1 MKNTSYYTIGIY
13 IFLSLYF
20 LIGLSI
26 FQDFGIGIEE
36 HFQRKS
42 GFYWLN
48 KILDLSSFESLKIAA
63 SNRYDA
69 IMQIPN
75 LVDIETHLNYG
86 ILFDLP
92 TAFIETIFDLRED
105 QIFKMRHLLN
115 FSVFFV
121 SGIFFHKILEQKYKL
136 KIITII
142 GLAIYLLL
150 PKSFGSSFFDSKD
163 LFFLSILTISY
174 YFYVKFE
181 EQKKLKYLCLFA
193 LFSAFSISSRI
204 FGLILPISFLI
215 IEFLNYFE
223 RKSYFEIKYIFYYL
237 IFLIFFSFLH
247 WPYLWIAINDLSNV
261 IENFVVRTDTKVYF
275 EGIYI
280 NSKNLPFDYIP
291 KLIFLGTP
299 IFITLFFLAGIL
311 ISYQK
316 FFKNFINIE
325 ENNNKKL
332 WNNSYEKID
341 LFFIINFSIILIH
354 YFTSNPNLYGGWRH
368 YIFLNFFISFFSING
383 IDSTLNYLK
392 KIKTKFNLLN
402 IAYLFFIIFFFHLV
416 YKLVLYHPYQSYF
429 FNEIISNQKKMNY
442 EIDTQSLSRVDALRI
457 INEDSKNLKEVKIA
471 TASWTPLE
479 DAKFQIDKDSWNRL
493 IFLGTSNKED
503 ANYIYTNHF
512 YEVDIN
518 INKKYKIPE
527 NFSVYRELIIDGS
540 KIYTIYK
547 KINLK

>member
-1 MKNTSYYTIGIY
+1 MKNTSYINIGIY
-13 IFLSLYF
+13 TFLFVYF

-48 KILDLSSFESLKIAA
+48 QILNITNFDNLKIAA

-75 LVDIETHLNYG
+75 LVDIESHLNYG
-86 ILFDLP
+86 IIFDLP
-92 TAFIETIFDLRED
+92 TAFIETLFDLKDD
-105 QIFKMRHLLN
+105 QVFKIRHLIN
-115 FSVFFV
+115 FSIFFV
-121 SGIFFHKILEQKYKL
+121 SGIFFYKILDQKYKQ

-163 LFFLSILTISY
+163 LFFLSIITISF

-181 EQKKLKYLCLFA
+181 GQRNIKYLCLFA
-193 LFSAFSISSRI
+193 LFSAFSVSSRI

-215 IEFLNYFE
+215 IGFLNYFE
-223 RKSYFEIKYIFYYL
+223 RKSNIEIKYIFYYL
-237 IFLIFFSFLH
+237 IFFIFFSFLH
-247 WPYLWIAINDLSNV
+247 WPYLWIAINDFSNL
-261 IENFVVRTDTKVYF
+261 IENFAVRTDTKVYF

-280 NSKNLPFDYIP
+280 NSKNLPYNYIP

-299 IFITLFFLAGIL
+299 IFVTLFFIFGIL

-316 FFKNFINIE
+316 IFKNFINIE
-325 ENNNKKL
+325 KNNDKKL
-332 WNNSYEKID
+332 WIDSSEKTD
-341 LFFIINFSIILIH
+341 LFLIINFSIILLH

-368 YIFLNFFISFFSING
+368 YIFLNFFISYFSSYGINY
-383 IDSTLNYLK
+383 ILTYFKNV
-392 KIKTKFNLLN
+392 KTKFNFLN
-402 IAYLFFIIFFFHLV
+402 IAYLFLILCFFHLI
-416 YKLVLYHPYQSYF
+416 YKLILYHPYQSYF
-429 FNEIISNQKKMNY
+429 FNELINNQTKKNY
-442 EIDTQSLSRVDALRI
+442 EIDTQSLSRVDALKI
-457 INEDSKNLKEVKIA
+457 IVEDSKNLNEVSIA

-479 DAKFQIDKDSWNRL
+479 DAKFQIDKDSRNRL

-503 ANYIYTNHF
+503 ASYIYSNHF

-518 INKKYKIPE
+518 INSKYKIPK
-527 NFSVYRELIIDGS
+527 NFSIYKELIIDGS

-547 KINLK
+547 KN